1 MSVRFPVAR
10 PRLPGAD
17 AILPYLRRI
26 DDNRYYSNFGPLVA
40 EVEARLADRF
50 DVPPAGVTTVAN
62 ATSGLTAALQAEAR
76 TRRRNV
82 NDGPAFC
89 LLPAWT
95 FVATLHAVLAAGLE
109 PYLLD
114 VDEDTWALTPDAVA
128 NALDRVPGQP
138 VAVMPVSPFG
148 RPLDMDAWDALSE
161 RTGLAVVVDAAA
173 GFDRGGAADSPVV
186 FSLHATKVL
195 AAGEGGFVVSRD
207 VDQIDAIRKCINF
220 GFMGDRVARS
230 RAINGKMSEYH
241 AAVTLA
247 ALDAWPE
254 TRRTFDGIAR
264 DYRDAFAGHDTLRVM
279 PNGAEDFV
287 TSTILL
293 MRDSPIPEA
302 ALARLAER
310 GVETRRW
317 WGGGVARQ
325 VAYRRFSSDL
335 LPVTDWLATRCVG
348 LPCYPG
354 LSRDDVTEIAAIV
367 DDTLSAD

>member
-10 PRLPGAD
+10 PRLPDAD

-26 DDNRYYSNFGPLVA
+26 DDNRYYSNFGPLVG
-40 EVEARLADRF
+40 EVEARLAKHF
-50 DVPPAGVTTVAN
+50 DVSPACVTTVAN

-114 VDEDTWALTPDAVA
+114 VDEESWALTPEAVE
-128 NALDRVPGQP
+128 NALGRIPGQP
-138 VAVMPVSPFG
+138 VAVMPVAPFG
-148 RPLDMDAWDALSE
+148 RPLDMAAWDALSE

-173 GFDRGGAADSPVV
+173 GFDRSEAANSPAV

-195 AAGEGGFVVSRD
+195 AAGEGGFAVSRD
-207 VDQIDAIRKCINF
+207 AEQIDAIRKCINF

-254 TRRTFDGIAR
+254 TRRVFDGIAR
-264 DYRDAFAGHDTLRVM
+264 AYQDAFAGQTRIRVM
-279 PNGAEDFV
+279 PGETDEYA
-287 TSTILL
+287 TSTMLL
-293 MRDSPIPEA
+293 VCDEPLPEEA
-302 ALARLAER
+302 IRAVEQK

-317 WGGGVARQ
+317 WGGGVAKQ

-335 LPVTDWLATRCVG
+335 LPVTDWLAARCVG

-354 LSRDDVTEIAAIV
+354 LSREDVAEIAAV
-367 DDTLSAD
+367 VGDTLLDR